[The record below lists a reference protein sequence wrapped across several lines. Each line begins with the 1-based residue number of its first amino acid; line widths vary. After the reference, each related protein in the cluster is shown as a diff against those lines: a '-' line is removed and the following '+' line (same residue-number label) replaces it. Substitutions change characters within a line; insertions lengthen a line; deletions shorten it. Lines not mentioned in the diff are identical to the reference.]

1 MEKVDENM
9 DEILTDGIIDINKYN
24 NGIMYNV

>member
-9 DEILTDGIIDINKYN
+9 DEILRDGIIDINKYN